1 MFGESA
7 IAFIDKGKQE
17 GVMPGQIYWVFK
29 QDQHRINP
37 DDKYDVTLT
46 PVLLGELMV
55 LHTENTTATVI
66 ITDSRQAMHA
76 GSKFAAPFKID
87 E

>member
-1 MFGESA
+1 MFGENA
-7 IAFIDKGKQE
+7 IAFINKGEQE
-17 GVMPGQIYWVFK
+17 GVVPGQIYWIYK
-29 QDQHRINP
+29 QDQYLINP
-37 DDKYDVTLT
+37 DDKRDVTLT

-76 GSKFAAPFKID
+76 GAKIAAPFKID
-87 E
+87 